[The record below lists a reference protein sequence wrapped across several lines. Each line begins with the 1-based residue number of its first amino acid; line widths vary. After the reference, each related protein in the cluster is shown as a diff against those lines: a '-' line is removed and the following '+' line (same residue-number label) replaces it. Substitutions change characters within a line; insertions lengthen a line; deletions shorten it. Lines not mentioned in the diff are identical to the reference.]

1 MEEIKDQINAYT
13 HTRYH
18 HICHFSCNGVHK
30 QELIMADFNIGA
42 KIKHKILGEGDATAI
57 NGVGDST
64 KLTITFYDTK
74 VIMASFV

>member
-1 MEEIKDQINAYT
+1 MPIHILVIIIFAILVVMAYIK
-13 HTRYH
+13 
-18 HICHFSCNGVHK
+18 
-30 QELIMADFNIGA
+30 LIMADFNIGA
-42 KIKHKILGEGDATAI
+42 KIKHKVLGEGDATAI